1 MQGMPYCDHRQR
13 AGAGGG
19 DEPVGQDPGAILDAG
34 RTEEFGQVPQAPRI
48 LGAGCASRFVVNLL
62 EGGAGAENGELLTDD
77 GSSALGLQ
85 TRPREV
91 LFAADGLGELLEV
104 GAEKG

>member
-1 MQGMPYCDHRQR
+1 
-13 AGAGGG
+13 
-19 DEPVGQDPGAILDAG
+19 
-34 RTEEFGQVPQAPRI
+34 
-48 LGAGCASRFVVNLL
+48 VNLL